1 MLGQGRLFII
11 VNVYQIIAL
20 KALLAG
26 NLAAAFSRAC
36 EYSNNMYIE
45 AVSQT
50 FLKSLRVTC
59 DYSNNMVPVLFN
71 KKKPPF
77 REAFLKIYI

>member
-1 MLGQGRLFII
+1 MD
-11 VNVYQIIAL
+11 AW
-20 KALLAG
+20 
-26 NLAAAFSRAC
+26 SRQTFYYRKRIPDYRT
-36 EYSNNMYIE
+36 EGVVGGDSNNMYIE

-59 DYSNNMVPVLFN
+59 EYSNNMVPVLFN

-77 REAFLKIYI
+77 REAFLNKIYIE